1 MTQRIPYRLM
11 SAVGL
16 AFLIG
21 KASPTGPNKRKTEDG
36 KFKAPNVALVAE
48 KEALTRQVGSLKTQL
63 SARDR
68 EIENLKGKMSD
79 LVGSEE
85 ESKRLRGQL
94 ARQQEMLVKTEK
106 DLSEAREWAVF

>member
-11 SAVGL
+11 STVGL

-21 KASPTGPNKRKTEDG
+21 KASPTGPNKRKTEDE
-36 KFKAPNVALVAE
+36 KFNAQNVALVAE
-48 KEALTRQVGSLKTQL
+48 KEALIRQVGSLKTQL

>member
-11 SAVGL
+11 STVGL

-21 KASPTGPNKRKTEDG
+21 KASPTGPNKRKTEDE
-36 KFKAPNVALVAE
+36 KFNAQNVALVAE
-48 KEALTRQVGSLKTQL
+48 KEALIRQVGSLKTQL
-63 SARDR
+63 SARDQ
-68 EIENLKGKMSD
+68 EIENLKDKISE
-79 LVGSEE
+79 LVGSGEDLE
-85 ESKRLRGQL
+85 RLRAEL